1 MPAKKSVPSAA
12 KPASAAGSSSAKSP
26 IGAWLKAARLKRNT
40 TQAEL
45 ARAMGVAQE
54 MLAQIENGDES
65 PGAALHAKLR
75 AWISSGSR
83 PGAQPKRGPYRT

>member
-1 MPAKKSVPSAA
+1 MPTKESAPSAR
-12 KPASAAGSSSAKSP
+12 KPGSEAKSP

-54 MLAQIENGDES
+54 MLAQIENGDET

-75 AWISSGSR
+75 AWIRSGSR
-83 PGAQPKRGPYRT
+83 PGGTPKRGPYRT